1 MGVRGS
7 DIQKTDTKISAKER
21 ESTYFCRPQCLYR
34 IVKMSRS
41 ESTDKFC
48 LKWNDFDTNL
58 RHAFQQ
64 FREEKDF
71 FDVSLVCE
79 DEQIE
84 AHKMIL
90 SASSVFFKNLF
101 KRNSSHKHPFIYLKG
116 VKLQELQ
123 SLLQFMY
130 QGEVNVDQDDLQTFL
145 AAAEELR
152 VHGLT
157 QDLNKSTPK
166 ANKKESKSKIA
177 KESLTSNSDD
187 VLVPSSSLTIP
198 ITNMYDDA
206 NDDIAEV
213 NDNEVMAVEDPL
225 SQHGSSNNQYYPEF
239 DDSHS
244 SSIDFSDEGFLFNN
258 LLKGNFT
265 FDVDI
270 SKTINFFFET
280 SKPGFLL
287 TF

>member
-7 DIQKTDTKISAKER
+7 DIQKTDIKISAKKR
-21 ESTYFCRPQCLYR
+21 ESTYFCRPQCLSR

-130 QGEVNVDQDDLQTFL
+130 QGEVNVAQDSLNNFLAVAEELAVKGKTKFLLFLDPILLQTF
-145 AAAEELR
+145 
-152 VHGLT
+152 
-157 QDLNKSTPK
+157 
-166 ANKKESKSKIA
+166 
-177 KESLTSNSDD
+177 
-187 VLVPSSSLTIP
+187 
-198 ITNMYDDA
+198 
-206 NDDIAEV
+206 
-213 NDNEVMAVEDPL
+213 
-225 SQHGSSNNQYYPEF
+225 
-239 DDSHS
+239 
-244 SSIDFSDEGFLFNN
+244 
-258 LLKGNFT
+258 
-265 FDVDI
+265 
-270 SKTINFFFET
+270 
-280 SKPGFLL
+280 
-287 TF
+287 